1 MKPEPS
7 TPLRQRPAGTV
18 GRVRDLG
25 RDTRILEA
33 ALDLISEQGP
43 SAISMEAVA
52 ARAGVGKSTVY
63 RRWGSLPDL
72 LADAVDTITFPAT
85 PPVSRRGLR
94 EDLIEGI
101 IAASGCMDTRRQRII
116 SALLNTSKDQT
127 ELVEALRVRFINA
140 IAAAIAAAVE
150 TPRENQG
157 DPSEQ
162 TGHIGQ
168 DGHAGDALH
177 AGKVTNPPWPYASI
191 DLAVVIGLL
200 TSLPHITAR
209 PLERA
214 DFERIVDE
222 VLLPLWASRGYPR

>member
-1 MKPEPS
+1 LS
-7 TPLRQRPAGTV
+7 RRSSR
-18 GRVRDLG
+18 GRSRDLG
-25 RDTRILEA
+25 RDTQILEA
-33 ALDLISEQGP
+33 VLNLISEQGP

-52 ARAGVGKSTVY
+52 ARARVGKSTVY
-63 RRWGSLPDL
+63 RRWKGLPDL

-85 PPVSRRGLR
+85 PPASKGELR
-94 EDLIEGI
+94 EDLIGGI

-116 SALLNTSKDQT
+116 SALLNTGDDQS
-127 ELVEALRVRFINA
+127 ELVEALRARFINA
-140 IAAAIAAAVE
+140 IAAAIAAAIQS
-150 TPRENQG
+150 PRDEHS

-162 TGHIGQ
+162 TEQNGH
-168 DGHAGDALH
+168 DAHPGDPLH
-177 AGKVTNPPWPYASI
+177 AGKMTSPQWPHASI